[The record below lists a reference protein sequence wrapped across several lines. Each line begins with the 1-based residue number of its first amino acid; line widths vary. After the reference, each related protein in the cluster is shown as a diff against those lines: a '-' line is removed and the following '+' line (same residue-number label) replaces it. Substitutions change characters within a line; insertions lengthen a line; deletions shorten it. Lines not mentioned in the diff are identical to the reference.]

1 MNIIVNMKYFIKVL
15 SSFGK
20 GLLAIPAAIIFLL
33 TVILIGLSNLVK
45 MAYSDS
51 DVPVKFIIE
60 RLEEE
65 PEVKLKEVA
74 IVEESVEEVIKPKQV
89 RKPRVKKVV
98 EEVVVNQIN
107 N

>member
-1 MNIIVNMKYFIKVL
+1 MNIIVNMKYFISVL
-15 SSFGK
+15 SSLGK

-65 PEVKLKEVA
+65 SEVKLEEVVV
-74 IVEESVEEVIKPKQV
+74 VEEPVKEAVRPKQV
-89 RKPRVKKVV
+89 RKPRVKKIV
-98 EEVVVNQIN
+98 EDVAVSEQK
-107 N
+107 

>member
-1 MNIIVNMKYFIKVL
+1 MKYFISVL

-60 RLEEE
+60 KIEEE
-65 PEVKLKEVA
+65 SEVELEVK
-74 IVEESVEEVIKPKQV
+74 EEVKIAIEEHVQTPVKKQ
-89 RKPRVKKVV
+89 RKPRTPKLPI
-98 EEVVVNQIN
+98 EAPSHFE
-107 N
+107 

>member
-65 PEVKLKEVA
+65 SEIKLKEVV
-74 IVEESVEEVIKPKQV
+74 IVEGPVKEVIKPKQV
-89 RKPRVKKVV
+89 RKPRVKKVL
-98 EEVVVNQIN
+98 EGIAISEQK
-107 N
+107 

>member
-65 PEVKLKEVA
+65 SEVKLKEVA
-74 IVEESVEEVIKPKQV
+74 IVEEPVEEVIKPKQV

-98 EEVVVNQIN
+98 EEVAVSE
-107 N
+107 

>member
-1 MNIIVNMKYFIKVL
+1 MKYFIKVL

-20 GLLAIPAAIIFLL
+20 GLLVIPAAIIFLL

-45 MAYSDS
+45 MAYNDL

-65 PEVKLKEVA
+65 SEVKLEEVVV
-74 IVEESVEEVIKPKQV
+74 VEEPVKELVKPKQI

-98 EEVVVNQIN
+98 EEVAVSEQK
-107 N
+107 